1 MNGDVANIGTLSVTT
16 TSSDSDISGVISTDT
31 IVTKAGAGTL
41 TLSGTNTYT
50 GQTNVNAGTL
60 AVTVNDALGTNAAGT
75 VIASGATLDLQNVT
89 YSTTEAITNNG
100 GTLSTSTGTSAYA
113 GTMTL
118 GADSTIDVDG
128 TQLTISTAI
137 GDGGNGYAITKDGNG
152 TLVLSATSTYTGDTT
167 ISAGTIKL
175 TGNLNS
181 ATDLVIASGAT
192 LDLQAAL
199 TAATLDL
206 DGTISNTAGTSSL
219 VISGASS
226 LGGSVTT
233 TSTQTYTGAATLT
246 GNSTLT
252 TSSAQVTFSNT
263 INSEGSETNNLT
275 VTASEL
281 QLDGIVGGTRTL
293 GVMDINGTLDLNAA
307 ITNATS
313 IDVSSTSNLGANVT
327 TSGTQ
332 TYTGATV
339 LSTDVT
345 LTTTNS
351 NVTFSSTVDGDG
363 TARDLTID
371 TNGNT
376 GTILFD
382 GLVGNSNDLDAMTIT
397 GNLDLDAAIAN
408 TTSISVSGTSNL
420 GANVTT
426 SGTQTYTGAVTL
438 SGGDRTL
445 TGST

>member
-1 MNGDVANIGTLSVTT
+1 MLI
-16 TSSDSDISGVISTDT
+16 
-31 IVTKAGAGTL
+31 
-41 TLSGTNTYT
+41 
-50 GQTNVNAGTL
+50 
-60 AVTVNDALGTNAAGT
+60 
-75 VIASGATLDLQNVT
+75 
-89 YSTTEAITNNG
+89 
-100 GTLSTSTGTSAYA
+100 
-113 GTMTL
+113 
-118 GADSTIDVDG
+118 STIDVDG

-137 GDGGNGYAITKDGNG
+137 GDGSGGYAIIKDGNG

-219 VISGASS
+219 VISGTSS

-233 TSTQTYTGAATLT
+233 TSTQTYTGATTLT

-263 INSEGSETNNLT
+263 VNSEGSETNDLT

-281 QLDGIVGGTRTL
+281 QLDGIVGGSQGVGDITL
-293 GVMDINGTLDLNAA
+293 TGTLDLNAA
-307 ITNATS
+307 INDAS
-313 IDVSSTSNLGANVT
+313 SLSVSSTSNLGANVT

-332 TYTGATV
+332 TYTGATT

-345 LTTTNS
+345 LTTT
-351 NVTFSSTVDGDG
+351 D
-363 TARDLTID
+363 
-371 TNGNT
+371 
-376 GTILFD
+376 
-382 GLVGNSNDLDAMTIT
+382 
-397 GNLDLDAAIAN
+397 
-408 TTSISVSGTSNL
+408 
-420 GANVTT
+420 
-426 SGTQTYTGAVTL
+426 Q
-438 SGGDRTL
+438 
-445 TGST
+445 